1 MYVIGRKLLLIIMYG
16 RESSSIDRT
25 SSLPTNTGKEP
36 NSLVNVVCTELC
48 GNFRGKS
55 CHHLPISVY
64 AKLDEQS
71 NKSLAKPEVFERFDP
86 NTTCES
92 YKLSTCSRSSI
103 IKRSHRFVIR
113 SLDGH
118 TAFELPSTIIECK
131 VIPFNRLTKLSLI
144 TPISPS

>member
-1 MYVIGRKLLLIIMYG
+1 MAGRVQQHHC
-16 RESSSIDRT
+16 RRT
-25 SSLPTNTGKEP
+25 LEK
-36 NSLVNVVCTELC
+36 VNVVCTELC

-113 SLDGH
+113 SLDGQ
-118 TAFELPSTIIECK
+118 TTFELSVTLSLII
-131 VIPFNRLTKLSLI
+131 VMRYQLAKLSLI
-144 TPISPS
+144 TPISSISGRNPIHGNLCFYAGIS